1 MPPKRVHN
9 TRTAPSTGPATAP
22 ARCITRNPHGVAV
35 VRNYV
40 LPAAGATLAGPLISV
55 LPLGPLG
62 PIVALLLATYSRF
75 RLRANV
81 AGPLY
86 AGLRSLGL
94 SGVRGQLLTLLSF
107 LSMGSVMGKCKNQ
120 FCFANLVELISSPG
134 AGIQSQFLNLVL
146 AAGGHQAH
154 LIGLILSML
163 TGLAGCFGMGPI
175 MLRGSSINAIV
186 GEFRSFAIFRGTGW
200 LLDTI
205 EDSWRRFLGS
215 QRGAPYLR
223 MLGYSRDRAR
233 TSARRAATWRT
244 LRNTAWDM
252 ADGIGFRGLRARQR
266 TPSPDPEPE
275 PLDEWI
281 MVEEENF
288 EGLDGDWVLVEHYE
302 EQLDALV
309 IADDRATARRRRAR
323 NRHDYT

>member
-1 MPPKRVHN
+1 MPPKRVRN

-22 ARCITRNPHGVAV
+22 ARCIARNPYGVAV

-62 PIVALLLATYSRF
+62 PTVALLLATYSRF
-75 RLRANV
+75 CLRANV
-81 AGPLY
+81 VGSLY

-107 LSMGSVMGKCKNQ
+107 LSMGSVMG
-120 FCFANLVELISSPG
+120 
-134 AGIQSQFLNLVL
+134 AGIQSQLLNLVL

-205 EDSWRRFLGS
+205 EDSWRRFLSS

-252 ADGIGFRGLRARQR
+252 VDRIGFRGLRAQQR
-266 TPSPDPEPE
+266 TSSPDPEPE

-288 EGLDGDWVLVEHYE
+288 
-302 EQLDALV
+302 
-309 IADDRATARRRRAR
+309 
-323 NRHDYT
+323 